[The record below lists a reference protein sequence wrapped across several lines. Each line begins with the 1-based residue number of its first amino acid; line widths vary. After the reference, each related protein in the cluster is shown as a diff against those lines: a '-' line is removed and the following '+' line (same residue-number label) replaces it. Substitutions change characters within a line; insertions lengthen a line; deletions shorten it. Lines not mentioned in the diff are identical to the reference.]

1 MSNFTRLL
9 FVGWSLARQVAAY
22 RRFRQGRDDTAPQ
35 RLVVCLLTLGPVF
48 VKLGQV
54 LSTRPDILPQA
65 YVDALARLQAD
76 QPPVPFDAVI
86 PVLEAAFGNQWR
98 DRFDDLDPSPAAA
111 ASLAQVHRGT
121 IGEAAVPVAVK
132 IRRPAVADQVR
143 RDLAALDLGVRWA
156 ARIIPRRVRRTNLR
170 AFLDEFRRYTL
181 QELDFG
187 NEARTI
193 DRFADNLREQ
203 TLVHLP
209 RVHWDQTAAT
219 VLTMDWVDGLSLDE
233 AVEQLDLAT
242 RKRLVSRLV
251 EAMLEMFISDG
262 LFHADLHPGNIRFHR
277 DGSFT
282 MLDFGMYGELTAAQR
297 DRFILYWVAIVQR
310 QPRRAF
316 HHFTA
321 QTARRPGADEAAFFD
336 CFADLAKRW
345 YSSRL
350 SELSFTQVYLEM
362 MRAGYRF
369 GFVFPPELMLHAK
382 ALTTAEALLFRLDPD
397 ARFEEISRPV
407 IARELT
413 GRMGALDTIRQR
425 LSQFLPEL
433 LLLGEVLPERAVDDD
448 WDREATA
455 EVLDEV
461 AGSLIQR
468 ARDALEDG
476 GLWKV
481 LLELHVR
488 AALAEAGLGVTADDV
503 LEATWTEYYGIEPQV
518 PVAATVGAV
527 LTTHLAAA
535 TLALYRALQSRGV
548 DDGAAQRLIY
558 DTGWRLYRHWGE
570 PPLLLASAFTRDPVK
585 RLRIAT
591 DLFRQ
596 FPFGEPAYAWQE
608 VADGPNVVA
617 FDCLRCPV
625 AEFFQRQGVPELCVK
640 TWCNLDFPLAE
651 EWGGRL
657 ERTGTLASGAKH
669 CDFRWHADTVP
680 SASPTHGKR
689 EETISQ

>member
-1 MSNFTRLL
+1 MSNNAIRLL
-9 FVGWSLARQVAAY
+9 FVGWSLARQLAAY
-22 RRFRQGRDDTAPQ
+22 RRFQRGRDTTAPE
-35 RLVVCLLTLGPVF
+35 RLVACLLNLGPAF

-54 LSTRPDILPQA
+54 LSTRPDILPQP
-65 YVDALARLQAD
+65 YVTSLTRLQAD
-76 QPPVPFDAVI
+76 QPPVPFEELV
-86 PVLEAAFGNQWR
+86 PVLEDAFGTRWR
-98 DRFDDLDPSPAAA
+98 DRFDQLGSRPAAA
-111 ASLAQVHRGT
+111 ASLAQVHPGQ
-121 IGEAAVPVAVK
+121 IGEAGVSVAVK
-132 IRRPAVADQVR
+132 IQRPAVANQVR
-143 RDLAALDLGVRWA
+143 RDLDVLDLGLRWA
-156 ARIIPRRVRRTNLR
+156 ERLTPGRVRRANLR
-170 AFLDEFRRYTL
+170 AFFDEFRRYTL

-193 DRFADNLREQ
+193 DRFAANLREQ
-203 TLVHLP
+203 AFVHLP
-209 RVHWDQTAAT
+209 RVHWEQTSAT

-233 AVEQLDLAT
+233 AVETLDLAT

-251 EAMLEMFISDG
+251 EVMLEMFIGDG
-262 LFHADLHPGNIRFHR
+262 LFHADLHPGNIRFHP

-321 QTARRPGADEAAFFD
+321 QTRRRPGADEEAFFD
-336 CFADLAKRW
+336 CFAALAKRW

-350 SELSFTQVYLEM
+350 SDVSFTQVYLEM

-397 ARFEEISRPV
+397 ARFEEISRPI

-413 GRMGALDTIRQR
+413 GRMGALDRIRQR
-425 LSQFLPEL
+425 VSQFLPEL
-433 LLLGEVLPERAVDDD
+433 LLLGEVLPERAVDED
-448 WDREATA
+448 WDREATS

-461 AGSLIQR
+461 AGSLMKR

-476 GLWKV
+476 GLWKA
-481 LLELHVR
+481 LLERHAR
-488 AALAEAGLGVTADDV
+488 AALAGIGLDGEADAL
-503 LEATWTEYYGIEPQV
+503 LQKTWQRYYEIEPEV
-518 PVAATVGAV
+518 PVAETVGAV

-535 TLALYRALQSRGV
+535 TLALYRALQSHGV
-548 DDGAAQRLIY
+548 DDGAAQGLIY

-570 PPLLLASAFTRDPVK
+570 PPLLLASAYTRDSAK

-596 FPFGEPAYAWQE
+596 FPFGEPGYRWQD
-608 VADGPNVVA
+608 VADAPNVVA
-617 FDCLRCPV
+617 FDCIRCPV
-625 AEFFQRQGVPELCVK
+625 AEFFQRQGASELCVN

-651 EWGGRL
+651 QWGGHL
-657 ERTGTLASGAKH
+657 ERTGTLASGAER
-669 CDFRWHADTVP
+669 CDFRWHANVEAA
-680 SASPTHGKR
+680 ASPTAESR
-689 EETISQ
+689 LRSTS